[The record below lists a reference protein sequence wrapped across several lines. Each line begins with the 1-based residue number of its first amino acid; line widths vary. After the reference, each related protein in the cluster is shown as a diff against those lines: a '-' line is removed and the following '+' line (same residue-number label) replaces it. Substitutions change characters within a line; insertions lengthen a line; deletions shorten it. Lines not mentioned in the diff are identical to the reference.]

1 MKRNEVKYEELSPM
15 MQQYLDIKNK
25 HLDELLFYRIGDF
38 YELFFEDGET
48 ASRELELTLT
58 GKNAGLKERIPMCGV
73 PFHSVKPYIEKLI
86 DKGYKVAICEQLEDP
101 KSTKG
106 MVKRGVVQVISRGT
120 LTDYEMMKP
129 KDNNYIASILDF
141 GNSYVLTYS
150 DISTGEMNSLTIKR
164 DDITLMNEILNLGVK
179 EVILTDS
186 ENSKLIND
194 LKNTYGIEI
203 SYSNSYLES
212 DYEYLYKDIKDSKI
226 VMGIKHL
233 LYYLVITN
241 MKDLSH
247 ITNVE
252 IVDKDEYLSMDI
264 HTVRNLE
271 LFETLRLKERTYSL
285 IWLLDKCKT
294 AMGSRKLKSWLLH
307 PLKDKNE
314 LNKRYEK
321 IEKLNTEFIIKEQLR
336 EKLYEVYDLERLCGK
351 LNTGSLNARDLLQ
364 IKNSLAYIPEIKEYM
379 RELGFNEELDELRD
393 IYELL
398 EKAINPDAPITLKDG
413 ALIQNGYNSDLDEL
427 RSIRSGGKDFIAS
440 FEEKLKNDTGIKN
453 LKVGYNK
460 IFGYYIE
467 VSKGQSKMVQTD
479 FGWERRQTLTNCER
493 FISPELKEKEALI
506 LNAEERIIDIEYQ
519 LFMEIKETVRKKIFE
534 LKRDAEILSELDAI
548 LSLAVCAEEYNLVKP
563 VLTDKHE
570 IIIKDGRHPVV
581 EVVSKNGYVANDCIM
596 KENTNTLL
604 ITGPNMSGKSTF
616 MRQLAIIILMAQMG
630 SYVPAKEAT
639 LPIIDKIFTRIGA
652 SDDLVSG
659 ESTFMVEMKEA
670 CNALLNATKNSL
682 ILFDELGRGTATYDG
697 MSLAQAILEYV
708 NKNIGCKT
716 LFSTHYHE
724 LTALSKEMGTI
735 KNVHVDAH
743 EENGEVTFLHK
754 VVSGPIDKSYG
765 IHVAKLAHMPEELLK
780 RASEILSVYEAKDT
794 KNKKV
799 EQVSFFDEEEAPKE
813 QKPEVKTEIQYINS
827 EVEEELKNINVD
839 NLRPIDALNSLYK
852 LKEIMDKKESVK

>member
-141 GNSYVLTYS
+141 GNSYILTYS

-164 DDITLMNEILNLGVK
+164 DDTTLMNEILNLGVK

-307 PLKDKNE
+307 PLKDKTE

-364 IKNSLAYIPEIKEYM
+364 IKNSLAYIPEIKGYM
-379 RELGFNEELDELRD
+379 KELGFNEELDELRD

-724 LTALSKEMGTI
+724 LTALSKEMSTI

-799 EQVSFFDEEEAPKE
+799 EQVSFFDDEEAPEE
-813 QKPEVKTEIQYINS
+813 QKPEVKTEIQYIKS